1 MCIGGAGEQNAKKE
15 KLLRCDSTNLSAH
28 SNGAFMEWLNELP
41 KMQPVAWAVLLLSL
55 IGGAG
60 LFIASFKIRGIG
72 LGVAGVLFAGIIAG
86 HFGLHI
92 ESEILDFVREF
103 GLILF
108 VFTIG
113 LQLGPGFFASLKREG
128 LKLNLLAV
136 SVVLLGIVVTL
147 LVVRGLLGVDIIA
160 SLGLFTGATTNT
172 PSLGAA
178 QQTLKTLGET
188 FADKTS
194 IPALAYAVAYPGG
207 VFGIILVLLLLRII
221 FRVDPEREAEQYRAE
236 QRRGIAAVE
245 RMNIL
250 VANANLEGVAIG
262 DIPGRGEIGVVV
274 SRIKRAGSPEV
285 LPAVEQMLLSQGDI
299 ILAVGSRQNLEKFR
313 IIVGREAEVNLFKSP
328 GRVGTRKIVVT
339 HNSVIGRTV
348 EDLAF
353 DERFGVTVTRIARA
367 DIEMTALPG
376 LKFQF
381 GDVVQV
387 VGEEESINNVAR
399 ELGNS
404 VRALNQTNFVP
415 IFVGIALGIVF
426 GMLPIYVPGMPVPVR
441 LGIAGGPLLLA
452 IILSRIGRIGPL
464 VWYMPANANTAF
476 RELGIVLFLA
486 CVGLKAGQ
494 KFFSTVFTNEGLMWL
509 IGGFA
514 ITVLPLIIVGIIAR
528 AVMKLNYTTLSGL
541 LAGSMTDPPALAFAN
556 AICKSDAP
564 SVSYAAVYPLT
575 MLLRIVTLQILV
587 LWLCR

>member
-1 MCIGGAGEQNAKKE
+1 MQ
-15 KLLRCDSTNLSAH
+15 
-28 SNGAFMEWLNELP
+28 WLIELP
-41 KMQPVAWAVLLLSL
+41 QTQPVAWAVLLLSL

-60 LFIASFKIRGIG
+60 LSLASLKIRGIG

-86 HFGLHI
+86 HLGLHI
-92 ESEILDFVREF
+92 EAEILDFVREF

-113 LQLGPGFFASLKREG
+113 LQLGPAFFASLKKEG
-128 LKLNLLAV
+128 FKLNLLAF
-136 SVVLLGIVVTL
+136 SVVLLGVVVTL
-147 LVVRGLLGVDIIA
+147 FVVRGLLGVDLIA

-178 QQTLKTLGET
+178 QQTLKSLGET

-207 VFGIILVLLLLRII
+207 VFGIIFVLLLLRSV
-221 FRVDPEREAEQYRAE
+221 FRINPEMEAEQHRAE
-236 QRRGIAAVE
+236 QRKDISPVE

-250 VANANLEGVAIG
+250 VQNPNLEGVAIG
-262 DIPGRGEIGVVV
+262 DIPGRGEIGIVV
-274 SRIKRAGSPEV
+274 SRIKRADSADV
-285 LPAVEQMLLSQGDI
+285 LPATDQTRLRQGDI
-299 ILAVGSRQNLEKFR
+299 ILAVGARENLEKLR
-313 IIVGREAEVNLFKSP
+313 IILGREAELNLFKLP
-328 GRVGTRKIVVT
+328 GRVGTRKIIVT
-339 HNSVIGRTV
+339 HSGVIGKTID
-348 EDLAF
+348 ELAF
-353 DERFGVTVTRIARA
+353 DERFGVTITRVARA

-376 LKFQF
+376 LRLQF
-381 GDVVQV
+381 GDTVQV
-387 VGEEESINNVAR
+387 VGEEESIANVTK

-404 VRALNQTNFVP
+404 VRALNQTNFIP
-415 IFVGIALGIVF
+415 IFVGIVLGIAF
-426 GMLPIYVPGMPVPVR
+426 GMLPVYLPGMPVPVR
-441 LGIAGGPLLLA
+441 FGIAGGPLLVA
-452 IILSRIGRIGPL
+452 IILSRMGRVGPL

-494 KFFSTVFTNEGLMWL
+494 KFFATVFTQDGLMWL
-509 IGGFA
+509 LGGFA
-514 ITVLPLIIVGIIAR
+514 ITVIPLIVVGVIAR
-528 AVMKLNYTTLSGL
+528 AVMKVNFTTLSGL

-587 LWLCR
+587 LWLCG